1 MTLLGKL
8 LITGLVIIFM
18 IIVVPLFI
26 KPSPAGKIKDP
37 HILGDVDSQF
47 ININGV
53 ALHYKKAGIGEPTL
67 ILLHGFGS
75 SLFTWNKVLYPLS
88 IKATVIAY
96 DWVGFGLTTRPMP
109 GTWVGENPYST
120 SGQVK
125 ALIGLMDALGIEK
138 VILVGNSAGAL
149 IASETYFQ
157 HPERV
162 TGLIL
167 VDPALKGQSYSPTI
181 RWLLSTPQM
190 DRIGPLIS
198 RQILSRGDDFIRTAW
213 HDPTSINKDIMN
225 GYHKP
230 LQMYGWDMGL
240 WEFTKADKVN
250 VLAKAGQFKLPVMII
265 TGSDDRIIPTKNSI
279 ELYRWIPGAELTV
292 INGAG
297 HVPQEEKPEEF
308 INSVTSFVRKITR

>member
-1 MTLLGKL
+1 
-8 LITGLVIIFM
+8 
-18 IIVVPLFI
+18 
-26 KPSPAGKIKDP
+26 
-37 HILGDVDSQF
+37 
-47 ININGV
+47 
-53 ALHYKKAGIGEPTL
+53 
-67 ILLHGFGS
+67 
-75 SLFTWNKVLYPLS
+75 
-88 IKATVIAY
+88 
-96 DWVGFGLTTRPMP
+96 
-109 GTWVGENPYST
+109 
-120 SGQVK
+120 
-125 ALIGLMDALGIEK
+125 MDALEIEK
-138 VILVGNSAGAL
+138 AILVGNSAGAL
-149 IASETYFQ
+149 IASETYFR

-167 VDPALKGQSYSPTI
+167 VDPALKGQSYSPVI
-181 RWLLSTPQM
+181 RWLMSTPQM

-213 HDPTSINKDIMN
+213 HDPSSINKDIMN

-250 VLAKAGQFKLPVMII
+250 VLAKTGQFKLPVLII

-292 INGAG
+292 IEGAG

-308 INSVTSFVRKITR
+308 INAVTSFVSKITR

>member
-1 MTLLGKL
+1 MPLPGTL
-8 LITGLVIIFM
+8 LITGFVIAFM
-18 IIVVPLFI
+18 MIAFPIFI
-26 KPSPAGKIKDP
+26 KLSPAGKIKDP
-37 HILGDVDSQF
+37 RSIGDVDSQF
-47 ININGV
+47 IDLNGV
-53 ALHYKKAGIGEPTL
+53 TLHYKKVGNGEPTL

-75 SLFTWNKVLYPLS
+75 NLFTWQKVLHPLS
-88 IKATVIAY
+88 TIATVVVY
-96 DWVGFGLTTRPMP
+96 DWIGFGLTTRPLP
-109 GTWVGENPYST
+109 GTWAGDNPYST

-125 ALIGLMDALGIEK
+125 ALIGLMDALGIAK
-138 VILVGNSAGAL
+138 AILIGNSAGAL
-149 IASETYFQ
+149 IASETYFR

-167 VDPALKGQSYSPTI
+167 VDPALKGQSYSPVI
-181 RWLLSTPQM
+181 RWLMCTPQM
-190 DRIGPLIS
+190 DRIGPLLS

-213 HDPTSINKDIMN
+213 HDPSSINKDIMN
-225 GYHKP
+225 AYHKP

-292 INGAG
+292 IELAG
-297 HVPQEEKPEEF
+297 HVPQEEQPEEF
-308 INSVTSFVRKITR
+308 INAVTSFVGKITR

>member
-1 MTLLGKL
+1 MSLLGKL
-8 LITGLVIIFM
+8 TVSGLVIIFL

-26 KPSPAGKIKDP
+26 QPTSVGKIKDP
-37 HILGDVDSQF
+37 RTLGDFDSKF
-47 ININGV
+47 IDLNGET
-53 ALHYKKAGIGEPTL
+53 LHYKKVGNSEPTL
-67 ILLHGFGS
+67 FLLHGFGS
-75 SLFTWNKVLYPLS
+75 NLFTWNKVLYPLS
-88 IKATVIAY
+88 TNATVIAY
-96 DWVGFGLTTRPMP
+96 DWIGFGLTTRPLP

-120 SGQVK
+120 DGQVK

-138 VILVGNSAGAL
+138 AILIGNSAGAL

-167 VDPALKGQSYSPTI
+167 VDPALKGQSFSPVI
-181 RWLLSTPQM
+181 RWLMSTPQM
-190 DRIGPLIS
+190 DRIGPLLS

-213 HDPTSINKDIMN
+213 HDPSSINMDIME

-250 VLAKAGQFKLPVMII
+250 VLAKAGQFKLPVLII

-292 INGAG
+292 IEGAG
-297 HVPQEEKPEEF
+297 HVPQDEKPEEF
-308 INSVTSFVRKITR
+308 INAVTSYVRKITR

>member
-1 MTLLGKL
+1 MILLRNVILFG
-8 LITGLVIIFM
+8 IVIIL
-18 IIVVPLFI
+18 IILIVPLFI
-26 KPSPAGKIKDP
+26 QPTSAGKIKDP
-37 HILGDVDSQF
+37 RILGDVDSQF
-47 ININGV
+47 IDLDGV
-53 ALHYKKAGIGEPTL
+53 TLHYKMVGNSEPTL

-75 SLFTWNKVLYPLS
+75 SLFTWNNVLYPLTT
-88 IKATVIAY
+88 KATVIAY
-96 DWVGFGLTTRPMP
+96 DWIGFGLTTRPLP

-125 ALIGLMDALGIEK
+125 ALIDFMDALGIEK
-138 VILVGNSAGAL
+138 AILIGNSAGAL

-167 VDPALKGQSYSPTI
+167 VDPALKGQSISPII
-181 RWLLSTPQM
+181 RWLMNTPQM
-190 DRIGPLIS
+190 DRIGPLLS

-213 HDPTSINKDIMN
+213 HDPSSINMDIMN

-230 LQMYGWDMGL
+230 LQMYGWDIGL

-250 VLAKAGQFKLPVMII
+250 VLAKAGQFKIPVLII

-292 INGAG
+292 IEGAG

-308 INSVTSFVRKITR
+308 INAVTSFVRKITR